1 MEFIFIVYLIFY
13 LYSLIHIFYQ
23 QSVRPILGM
32 KGRLLF
38 LPFALKE
45 NSKIGGGTLSKIYV
59 LDTNVLLQDPYAIFT
74 FEDNEV
80 VIPAVVLEE
89 VDSKKRYM
97 DEVGRNARMVSKL
110 IDGFRK
116 NGKLHEKIMLEN
128 GGVLRIEL
136 NHRSFHQLQEI
147 FVEKTNDNRI
157 LAVAKN
163 LLLEEQSKENG
174 RPVILVSKDALV
186 RVKAD
191 VIGLEAEDFLSDR
204 VVEID
209 HIYTGFFD
217 FYINSELLNRFYEKG
232 ELRVSELT
240 NHPFYPNQFIILKD
254 ALGSSASAIGIVD
267 HSGQKVKKLI
277 FNHEHIWGIR
287 SRNAQQTMALELLLR
302 EDIPLVTLTGK
313 AGTGKTLLALA
324 AGLMQTEDLGRY
336 KKLLVA
342 RPIVPVGK
350 DIGYLPGEKQEKLRP
365 WMQPIFDNLEY
376 LFNTKKPGE
385 LDAILAGMGSI
396 EVEAL
401 TYIRGRSIPDQ
412 FIIIDEAQN
421 LTKHEVKTILT
432 RVGERSKIV
441 LMGDPEQ
448 IDHPYL
454 DEYNN
459 GLTYVVE
466 KFKDQKAAGHV
477 RLIKG
482 ERSGLAQLAA
492 DIL

>member
-1 MEFIFIVYLIFY
+1 MGKV
-13 LYSLIHIFYQ
+13 
-23 QSVRPILGM
+23 
-32 KGRLLF
+32 
-38 LPFALKE
+38 
-45 NSKIGGGTLSKIYV
+45 YV
-59 LDTNVLLQDPYAIFT
+59 LDTNVLLQDPRAIFS

-97 DEVGRNARMVSKL
+97 DEIGRNARQVSKL
-110 IDGFRK
+110 IDNLRQ
-116 NGKLHEKIMLEN
+116 NGKLHEKIQLEN
-128 GGVLRIEL
+128 GGILRIEL

-163 LLLEEQSKENG
+163 LSLEEQTKENG

-191 VIGLEAEDFLSDR
+191 ALGLQAEDFLSDR
-204 VVEID
+204 VVEVD
-209 HIYTGFFD
+209 HIYTGFLEI
-217 FYINSELLNRFYEKG
+217 YINRSLLDLFYEKG
-232 ELRVSELT
+232 ELHVTELV
-240 NHPFYPNQFIILKD
+240 NHPFYPNQFVVLKD
-254 ALGSSASAIGIVD
+254 ALGGKSSAIGIID
-267 HSGQKVKKLI
+267 KTGKIVKKLV
-277 FNHEHIWGIR
+277 FSHDHIWGIKP
-287 SRNAQQTMALELLLR
+287 RNVQQTMAFELLLR
-302 EDIPLVTLTGK
+302 DDIPLVTLVGK

-350 DIGYLPGEKQEKLRP
+350 DIGFLPGEKQEKLRP
-365 WMQPIFDNLEY
+365 WMQPIYDNLEY
-376 LFNTKKPGE
+376 LFNVKKPGE

-401 TYIRGRSIPDQ
+401 TYIRGRSIPEQ

-432 RVGERSKIV
+432 RVGEKSKIV
-441 LMGDPEQ
+441 FMGDTEQ

-459 GLTYVVE
+459 GLTYVIE
-466 KFKDQKAAGHV
+466 KFKDQKIAGHI

>member
-1 MEFIFIVYLIFY
+1 MD
-13 LYSLIHIFYQ
+13 
-23 QSVRPILGM
+23 
-32 KGRLLF
+32 
-38 LPFALKE
+38 
-45 NSKIGGGTLSKIYV
+45 KIYV
-59 LDTNVLLQDPYAIFT
+59 LDTNVLLQDPLSIFS
-74 FEDNEV
+74 FETNEV

-97 DEVGRNARMVSKL
+97 DEVGRNARYVSKL
-110 IDGFRK
+110 IDKFREI
-116 NGKLHEKIMLEN
+116 GKLHESIPLEN
-128 GGVLRIEL
+128 GGTFRIEL
-136 NHRSFHQLQEI
+136 NHRSFVQLQDI

-163 LLLEEQSKENG
+163 LSLEEQEKEDG
-174 RPVILVSKDALV
+174 KSVILVSKDVLV

-191 VIGLEAEDFLSDR
+191 AIGLKAEDYLSDR
-204 VVEID
+204 VIEVEN
-209 HIYTGFFD
+209 IYSGFLEG
-217 FYINSELLNRFYEKG
+217 YISKEQLDYFYEKG
-232 ELRVSELT
+232 ELPLSEIA
-240 NHPFYPNQFIILKD
+240 NHPFYPNQFVVMKD
-254 ALGSSASAIGIVD
+254 ALGGSSSALGIVD
-267 HSGQKVKKLI
+267 HLGKKVKKLI
-277 FNHEHIWGIR
+277 FHNEQVWGIR
-287 SRNAQQTMALELLLR
+287 PRNVQQIMGLELLLR

-324 AGLMQTEDLGRY
+324 SGLMQTEDLGLY

-350 DIGYLPGEKQEKLRP
+350 DIGYLPGEKEEKLRP

-432 RVGERSKIV
+432 RVGEKSKIV
-441 LMGDPEQ
+441 LMGDPQ
-448 IDHPYL
+448 
-454 DEYNN
+454 
-459 GLTYVVE
+459 
-466 KFKDQKAAGHV
+466 Q
-477 RLIKG
+477 
-482 ERSGLAQLAA
+482 
-492 DIL
+492 

>member
-1 MEFIFIVYLIFY
+1 M
-13 LYSLIHIFYQ
+13 
-23 QSVRPILGM
+23 
-32 KGRLLF
+32 
-38 LPFALKE
+38 
-45 NSKIGGGTLSKIYV
+45 NKIYV
-59 LDTNVLLQDPYAIFT
+59 LDTNVLLQDPNAIFS

-97 DEVGRNARMVSKL
+97 DEIGRNARQVSRL
-110 IDGFRK
+110 IDGLRET
-116 NGKLHEKIMLEN
+116 GKLHEKIPLEN
-128 GGVLRIEL
+128 GGSLRIEL
-136 NHRSFHQLQEI
+136 NHRSFQQLQDI
-147 FVEKTNDNRI
+147 FIEKTNDNRI

-163 LLLEEQSKENG
+163 LSLEEGVKEN
-174 RPVILVSKDALV
+174 RRTVILVSKDALV

-191 VIGLEAEDFLSDR
+191 AIGLLCEDFLSDR
-204 VVEID
+204 VVEND
-209 HIYTGFFD
+209 HLYSGYLEVFI
-217 FYINSELLNRFYEKG
+217 SKEKLNLFYEKG
-232 ELRVSELT
+232 ELPLSEIG
-240 NHPFYPNQFIILKD
+240 NSFVYPNQFLVMKD
-254 ALGSSASAIGIVD
+254 ALGSSSSALGIVD
-267 HSGQKVKKLI
+267 KKENKVKKLI
-277 FNHEHIWGIR
+277 FDYDHIWGIKP
-287 SRNAQQTMALELLLR
+287 RNVQQTMAIELLLR
-302 EDIPLVTLTGK
+302 RDLPLITLTGK
-313 AGTGKTLLALA
+313 AGTGKTLIALA
-324 AGLMQTEDLGRY
+324 SGLMETEDYGYY

-350 DIGYLPGEKQEKLRP
+350 DLGFLPGEKEEKLRP
-365 WMQPIFDNLEY
+365 WMQPIYDNLEY
-376 LFNTKKPGE
+376 LFNAKKPGE

-412 FIIIDEAQN
+412 YIIIDEAQN

-454 DEYNN
+454 DAYNN

-466 KFKDQKAAGHV
+466 KFKEQRISGHIN
-477 RLIKG
+477 LIKG

-492 DIL
+492 DLL

>member
-1 MEFIFIVYLIFY
+1 V
-13 LYSLIHIFYQ
+13 
-23 QSVRPILGM
+23 ILG
-32 KGRLLF
+32 
-38 LPFALKE
+38 
-45 NSKIGGGTLSKIYV
+45 KIYV
-59 LDTNVLLQDPYAIFT
+59 LDTNVLLQDPRAIYS

-97 DEVGRNARMVSKL
+97 DEIGRNARQVSKL
-110 IDGFRK
+110 IDNLRK
-116 NGKLHEKIMLEN
+116 TGKLHEKIQLET
-128 GGVLRIEL
+128 GGSLRIEL
-136 NHRSFHQLQEI
+136 NHRSFHELQDI

-163 LLLEEQSKENG
+163 LSLEEQEKENG
-174 RPVILVSKDALV
+174 KQVILVSKDALV

-191 VIGLEAEDFLSDR
+191 ALGLQSEDFLNDR
-204 VVEID
+204 VVEVD
-209 HIYTGFFD
+209 HIYSGFLEI
-217 FYINSELLNRFYEKG
+217 YINRNLLDLFYEKG
-232 ELRVSELT
+232 ELHVTELV
-240 NHPFYPNQFIILKD
+240 NHPFYPNQFILLKD
-254 ALGSSASAIGIVD
+254 ALGGSSSAIGIVD
-267 HSGQKVKKLI
+267 KTGKVVRKLN
-277 FNHEHIWGIR
+277 FKLDHIWGIKP
-287 SRNAQQTMALELLLR
+287 RNVQQTMAFELLLR
-302 EDIPLVTLTGK
+302 DDIPLVTLIGK

-324 AGLMQTEDLGRY
+324 AGLMQTEDMGKY

-350 DIGYLPGEKQEKLRP
+350 DIGFLPGEKQEKLRP
-365 WMQPIFDNLEY
+365 WMQPIYDNLEY

-401 TYIRGRSIPDQ
+401 TYIRGRSIPEQ

-432 RVGERSKIV
+432 RVGEKSKIV
-441 LMGDPEQ
+441 FMGDTEQ

-466 KFKDQKAAGHV
+466 KFKDQKIGGHI
-477 RLIKG
+477 RLVKG

>member
-1 MEFIFIVYLIFY
+1 M
-13 LYSLIHIFYQ
+13 
-23 QSVRPILGM
+23 G
-32 KGRLLF
+32 
-38 LPFALKE
+38 
-45 NSKIGGGTLSKIYV
+45 KIYV
-59 LDTNVLLQDPYAIFT
+59 LDTNVLLQDPHAIFS
-74 FEDNEV
+74 FQDNEV

-97 DEVGRNARMVSKL
+97 DEIGRNARQVSRL
-110 IDGFRK
+110 IDGMRET
-116 NGKLHEKIMLEN
+116 GKLHEKILLEN
-128 GGVLRIEL
+128 GGTLRIEL

-163 LLLEEQSKENG
+163 LSLEEQTKEDG

-191 VIGLEAEDFLSDR
+191 AIGLTSEDFLSDR
-204 VVEID
+204 VVAID
-209 HIYTGFFD
+209 DQYTG
-217 FYINSELLNRFYEKG
+217 YLEVYVEAAKMNQFYEKG
-232 ELRVSELT
+232 ELSLT
-240 NHPFYPNQFIILKD
+240 EIKGHTLYPNQFLLMKD
-254 ALGSSASAIGIVD
+254 LLGGSASALGIVD
-267 HSGQKVKKLI
+267 KKKMKVRKLI
-277 FNHEHIWGIR
+277 FDHEGKPVWGIR
-287 SRNAQQTMALELLLR
+287 ARNVQQIMAMEMLLR
-302 EDIPLVTLTGK
+302 NDLPLVTLSGR

-324 AGLMQTEDLGRY
+324 TGLYQTEDLGRY

-350 DIGYLPGEKQEKLRP
+350 DLGFLPGEKQEKLRP

-376 LFNTKKPGE
+376 LFNAKKPGE

-401 TYIRGRSIPDQ
+401 TYIRGRSLPDQ

-432 RVGERSKIV
+432 RVGEGSKIV
-441 LMGDPEQ
+441 LMGDPDQ

-454 DEYNN
+454 DAYNN

-466 KFKDQKAAGHV
+466 KFKDQHIAGHV
-477 RLIKG
+477 KLVKG
-482 ERSGLAQLAA
+482 ERSALAQLAA
-492 DIL
+492 DLLN

>member
-1 MEFIFIVYLIFY
+1 M
-13 LYSLIHIFYQ
+13 
-23 QSVRPILGM
+23 
-32 KGRLLF
+32 
-38 LPFALKE
+38 
-45 NSKIGGGTLSKIYV
+45 SKIYV
-59 LDTNVLLQDPYAIFT
+59 LDTNVLLQDPYAIFS
-74 FEDNEV
+74 FEDNEI

-97 DEVGRNARMVSKL
+97 DEIGRNARQVSKL
-110 IDGFRK
+110 IDGLRQ
-116 NGKLHEKIMLEN
+116 NGKLHEKIPLHN
-128 GGVLRIEL
+128 GGTLRIEL
-136 NHRSFHQLQEI
+136 NHRSFHQLQKI

-163 LLLEEQSKENG
+163 LSIEEEAKENG

-191 VIGLEAEDFLSDR
+191 AIGLIAEDFLNDR
-204 VVEID
+204 VVEVD
-209 HIYTGFFD
+209 HIYTGFLEI
-217 FYINSELLNRFYEKG
+217 YTTIEVINVFYENG
-232 ELRVSELT
+232 EIDSSYLT
-240 NHPFYPNQFIILKD
+240 NQPFYPHQFIIMKD
-254 ALGSSASAIGIVD
+254 SLGSSASAIGMVD
-267 HSGQKVKKLI
+267 KTGKRVRKIIHDPDHV
-277 FNHEHIWGIR
+277 WGIKP
-287 SRNAQQTMALELLLR
+287 RNVQQMMALELLLR
-302 EDIPLVTLTGK
+302 DDIPLVTMIGK

-324 AGLMQTEDLGRY
+324 AGLMQTEDLNTY

-365 WMQPIFDNLEY
+365 WMQPIYDNLEY

-441 LMGDPEQ
+441 LMGDPAQ

-466 KFKDQKAAGHV
+466 KFKDQTVAGHV
-477 RLIKG
+477 KLLKG

-492 DIL
+492 DLL

>member
-1 MEFIFIVYLIFY
+1 M
-13 LYSLIHIFYQ
+13 
-23 QSVRPILGM
+23 
-32 KGRLLF
+32 
-38 LPFALKE
+38 
-45 NSKIGGGTLSKIYV
+45 SKKIYV
-59 LDTNVLLQDPYAIFT
+59 LDTNVLLQDPYSIFS
-74 FEDNEV
+74 FQDNEV

-97 DEVGRNARMVSKL
+97 DEVGRNARQVSKL
-110 IDGFRK
+110 IDHLRQ
-116 NGKLHEKIMLEN
+116 NGKLHEKIPLDN

-136 NHRSFHQLQEI
+136 NHRSFQQLQEI

-163 LLLEEQSKENG
+163 LSLEEQTKENG

-191 VIGLEAEDFLSDR
+191 AIGLEAEDFLSDR

-209 HIYTGFFD
+209 HIYTGFLD
-217 FYINSELLNRFYEKG
+217 LYISPEHLVRFYEKG
-232 ELRVSELT
+232 ELVLSEIT
-240 NHPFYPNQFIILKD
+240 NHPFYPNQFIIMKD
-254 ALGSSASAIGIVD
+254 ALGGSSSALGMVD
-267 HSGQKVKKLI
+267 HTGKKVRKLV
-277 FNHEHIWGIR
+277 FHYDHIWGIR
-287 SRNAQQTMALELLLR
+287 PRNVQQTMACELLLR
-302 EDIPLVTLTGK
+302 TDIPLVTLIGK

-324 AGLMQTEDLGRY
+324 AGLMQTEDLRLY

-365 WMQPIFDNLEY
+365 WMQPIFDNLHF
-376 LFNTKKPGE
+376 LFDTKKPSE
-385 LDAILAGMGSI
+385 LDAILSGMGSI

-401 TYIRGRSIPDQ
+401 TYIRGRSIPEQ

-441 LMGDPEQ
+441 LMGDPAQ

-466 KFKDQKAAGHV
+466 KFKEQKVAGHV

-482 ERSGLAQLAA
+482 ERSSLAQLAA
-492 DIL
+492 DLL